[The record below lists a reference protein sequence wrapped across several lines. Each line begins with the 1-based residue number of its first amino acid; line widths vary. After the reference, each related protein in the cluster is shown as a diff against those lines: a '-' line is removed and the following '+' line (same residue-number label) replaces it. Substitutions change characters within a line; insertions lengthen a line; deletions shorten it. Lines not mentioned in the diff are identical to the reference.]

1 MRKMFF
7 NLGYFLKEA
16 KNIIKL
22 NLLSNI
28 FSLLGTVLI
37 LFMLGLVV
45 AGWGAGN
52 RLIHML
58 EQESEISAFFEENTS
73 EAEALGL
80 SENIAEINGV
90 RSARIIGESEAYDRM
105 RNVLGEEAK
114 ILTLF
119 EGNPFEAY
127 LEIRIEPGRI
137 DAILQK
143 VEGIEGI
150 DYVRDNRE
158 ILDRI
163 DGVIEALNVLGY
175 LVIIAVGVTTVLIIS
190 HMIRQGIYN
199 NREQINTLRILGA
212 SYPFIGFPFILVG
225 LLLTLG
231 GGLLASLIT
240 VLLIRLG
247 YNFMSGAIPFIPLP
261 PRDELTLH
269 VTVILLGV
277 SIILG
282 IAGSLFGLSSIK
294 SNRND

>member
-16 KNIIKL
+16 KNVIKL

-45 AGWGAGN
+45 TGWGTGN

-58 EQESEISAFFEENTS
+58 EQESEISAFFKENTG
-73 EAEALGL
+73 EAEAQRL

-90 RSARIIGESEAYDRM
+90 RSARIIDESEAYDRM
-105 RNVLGEEAK
+105 KDVLGEEAE
-114 ILTLF
+114 ILALF
-119 EGNPFEAY
+119 EDNPFKAY

-137 DAILQK
+137 DTILQK
-143 VEGIEGI
+143 VEGMEEI

-158 ILDRI
+158 ILNRI
-163 DGVIEALNVLGY
+163 DGVIEALNILGY
-175 LVIIAVGVTTVLIIS
+175 LVIIAVGVTTVLLIS

-212 SYPFIGFPFILVG
+212 SYTFIGFPFILVG

-231 GGLLASLIT
+231 GGLIASLIT

-261 PRDELTLH
+261 PRDELALH

-282 IAGSLFGLSSIK
+282 ITGSLFGLSSIK